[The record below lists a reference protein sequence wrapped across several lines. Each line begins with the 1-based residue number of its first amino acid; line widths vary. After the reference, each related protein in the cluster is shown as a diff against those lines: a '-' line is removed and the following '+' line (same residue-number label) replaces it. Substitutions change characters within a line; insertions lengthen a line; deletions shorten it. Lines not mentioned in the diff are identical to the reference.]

1 MYLMLAL
8 QLVSSCYKLWWNN
21 VLNSIPLV
29 AFVRTDHWN
38 VTYLCISDMIVK
50 AQGVP
55 NAIYLYLKIK
65 NGPISS
71 SSIYVYSIL
80 LFFLKFYLFFIS
92 EISVHCIQKWRNWVI
107 FGIMTDRLTDR
118 RTRGL
123 IGLHTQL
130 LNEYRMR
137 TYVEKEI
144 KRDIDGQWSKNYH
157 CSNIKQEVKVQL
169 PNINQKRGNPE
180 FYP

>member
-80 LFFLKFYLFFIS
+80 LFFLKFYLFLIS

-123 IGLHTQL
+123 IGLHTQ
-130 LNEYRMR
+130 
-137 TYVEKEI
+137 
-144 KRDIDGQWSKNYH
+144 
-157 CSNIKQEVKVQL
+157 
-169 PNINQKRGNPE
+169 
-180 FYP
+180 